1 MKKPKKR
8 AGDSIRRFKRYMSLL
23 ALSCSIVLF
32 SGGASARATCCAEKI
47 EDDEI
52 AWEHMDEVDNEGQCE
67 CRYGQ
72 YTRQGT
78 LVTLWEPVRII
89 ETVKD
94 PNCMMTDGEDNG
106 LSPEDPQGRDQGAGL
121 GFNSGTHSDTGAQED
136 HSVFQQ
142 VHIILPDYI
151 MQSISQVDSRCWH
164 SSVGNPMDY
173 ISEDDAAWNDDTIAA
188 ATYPETAMFA
198 DFGMQELCKAD
209 SVSSQVGLPNSILF
223 WCMGAWGS
231 TYPMSGHVNNDE
243 YVTGNISAAAR
254 AVYVG
259 GRTGRIYDAASYYCY
274 SGPMPLWIKHYFKF
288 QPLRPTPREY
298 LIPIGLSSILWGSAL
313 NDDMACGDN
322 FAWVLWRKRWC
333 CDSQGGSNFN
343 THR

>member
-8 AGDSIRRFKRYMSLL
+8 AGDSIRRIKRLTSLL
-23 ALSCSIVLF
+23 ACGIVLIA
-32 SGGASARATCCAEKI
+32 GNAQATCCAEKI
-47 EDDEI
+47 EEDEI
-52 AWEHMDEVDNEGQCE
+52 AWEHMDEVENEGQCE

-78 LVTLWEPVRII
+78 LVTVWEPVRII

-94 PNCMMTDGEDNG
+94 PYCMISNGEDNSLTTG
-106 LSPEDPQGRDQGAGL
+106 EPQSLLEQGAGL
-121 GFNSGTHSDTGAQED
+121 NSGTHSDTGGQED

-198 DFGMQELCKAD
+198 DFDMQDQCRID
-209 SVSSQVGLPNSILF
+209 SVSSQVGFPNSILF

-231 TYPMSGHVNNDE
+231 TFPMSGHVNNDE
-243 YVTGNISAAAR
+243 YVTGNIAAAAR
-254 AVYVG
+254 AIYVG

-288 QPLRPTPREY
+288 QPLRPTTREF
-298 LIPIGLSSILWGSAL
+298 LIPIGLSPLLWSEGL

>member
-1 MKKPKKR
+1 MEKPR
-8 AGDSIRRFKRYMSLL
+8 GRVGDSIGFLGLLVSLL
-23 ALSCSIVLF
+23 ALSCGIVSILW
-32 SGGASARATCCAEKI
+32 ATSARATCCENKI
-47 EDDEI
+47 DEEEI
-52 AWEHMDEVDNEGQCE
+52 AWEHMDEAINEGQCE

-94 PNCMMTDGEDNG
+94 PYCMMSSGENNG
-106 LSPEDPQGRDQGAGL
+106 STTGKQQGLLDQGAGL
-121 GFNSGTHSDTGAQED
+121 NSGTHSDTGAQED

-151 MQSISQVDSRCWH
+151 RQSISQVDNRCYH
-164 SSVGNPMDY
+164 SSVGNSMDY

-198 DFGMQELCKAD
+198 DLGMQELCRVD

-231 TYPMSGHVNNDE
+231 TFPMSGHVNNDE
-243 YVTGNISAAAR
+243 YVTGNIAAAAR
-254 AVYVG
+254 AIYVG

-274 SGPMPLWIKHYFKF
+274 SGPMLLWIKHYFKL
-288 QPLRPTPREY
+288 QPIRPTPREY

-313 NDDMACGDN
+313 NDDVECGDN

>member
-1 MKKPKKR
+1 MQKPMKKG
-8 AGDSIRRFKRYMSLL
+8 GDSIRFYSRIVPLL
-23 ALSCSIVLF
+23 ALCCTLALMMS
-32 SGGASARATCCAEKI
+32 ATSARATCCDKKI
-47 EDDEI
+47 EEEEI

-94 PNCMMTDGEDNG
+94 PHCMITNGENNS
-106 LSPEDPQGRDQGAGL
+106 LSFSGPQGEGQGVDL
-121 GFNSGTHSDTGAQED
+121 NSGTHSDTGSQED

-151 MQSISQVDSRCWH
+151 MQSIMQVDNRCYH

-173 ISEDDAAWNDDTIAA
+173 ISEDDPAWNDDTIAA

-198 DFGMQELCKAD
+198 DFGMQELCKID
-209 SVSSQVGLPNSILF
+209 SVSSQVGFPNSILF
-223 WCMGAWGS
+223 WCMGSWGS
-231 TYPMSGHVNNDE
+231 TFPMSGHVNNDE
-243 YVTGNISAAAR
+243 YVTGNIAAAAR
-254 AVYVG
+254 AIYVG
-259 GRTGRIYDAASYYCY
+259 GRTGRINDAASYYCY

-288 QPLRPTPREY
+288 QPIRPTPREF
-298 LIPIGLSSILWGSAL
+298 LIPIGLSPMLWSEGF